1 MKEAKANEPL
11 STIKFHQLTVHNFY
25 TMLDFSENFKGSGSN
40 VAEYVKPTKKHKIQ
54 EQKLGYFLEIFS
66 TDCPDDDDDD
76 DDDVM
81 IVLMNSD
88 GYNDFGINENEM
100 ITIIHSKHA
109 NDRLKCDGCLF
120 DAGMEKKDKSFQNLA
135 MCCCCCCCF
144 CTFAMAICQSI
155 SELLEH
161 LQQQQRVQVAQ
172 QRQAF
177 KVNFLQNAHVKLYLK
192 FAFSMAE
199 LMSMSDV
206 DHQVVEKQPVDRKA
220 FSPEDVAEMLV
231 AQAGK
236 QK

>member
-1 MKEAKANEPL
+1 MK
-11 STIKFHQLTVHNFY
+11 
-25 TMLDFSENFKGSGSN
+25 
-40 VAEYVKPTKKHKIQ
+40 KKK
-54 EQKLGYFLEIFS
+54 EKRLLLFLRGYFLEIFS

-135 MCCCCCCCF
+135 MCCCCCCF
-144 CTFAMAICQSI
+144 CTFVMATCQSI

-177 KVNFLQNAHVKLYLK
+177 KVNFLQNAH
-192 FAFSMAE
+192 FSMAE